1 MTAHQAVRVARPRG
15 EVDRRTVDAIQAQQ
29 QSVERAQQQLERLV
43 SEALDAGTPLN
54 ELARQTGIAK
64 TTLIRW
70 AKK

>member
-15 EVDRRTVDAIQAQQ
+15 EVNPDALRRI
-29 QSVERAQQQLERLV
+29 LKLK
-43 SEALDAGTPLN
+43 SEADSSQRALEMQVALELDAGASLN